1 VNSGREITMRISN
14 YLFLGVFAITL
25 SGCGV
30 GDRLDHIGQP
40 PSMTPMEN
48 PRNDPNYNAVSLPM
62 PAEAPAVRQE
72 ASLWQTGARAFFK
85 DQRAAKV
92 GDILT
97 VVINIDESAKLQNN
111 TTRARDG
118 SETAGMPHFFGLETA
133 AAKILPEGYNPSKLV
148 DLSSSGNST
157 GDGKIDRKEQ
167 IQLQVAALITDRLPN
182 GNFVIAGKQ
191 EVRVNY
197 ELRELTVQ
205 GMIRPQ
211 DVSPANTI
219 KYDQIAEARI
229 SYGGRGQI
237 TDLQQP
243 RYGQQVFDTLFPF

>member
-1 VNSGREITMRISN
+1 MRIGT
-14 YLFLGVFAITL
+14 FLSFGVFAIAL
-25 SGCGV
+25 SGCSV
-30 GDRLDHIGQP
+30 GEQLDHLGKP
-40 PSMTPMEN
+40 PSMAPMEN
-48 PRNDPNYNAVSLPM
+48 PRDDPNYNAVSLQM

-118 SETAGMPHFFGLETA
+118 SETAGMPHLFGLETA
-133 AAKILPEGYNPSKLV
+133 AAKIFPDGYNPSKLV

-167 IQLQVAALITDRLPN
+167 IQLQVAALITDRMPN

-205 GMIRPQ
+205 GIIRPQ
-211 DVSPANTI
+211 DVSPANSI
-219 KYDQIAEARI
+219 AYNQIAEARI

-237 TDLQQP
+237 TDVQQP
-243 RYGQQVFDTLFPF
+243 RYGQQVFDMIWPY

>member
-1 VNSGREITMRISN
+1 MRTN
-14 YLFLGVFAITL
+14 HLLALAAAIAL
-25 SGCGV
+25 SGCV
-30 GDRLDHIGQP
+30 ADRLDHLGKP

-48 PRNDPNYNAVSLPM
+48 PREDPNYSAVTLPM
-62 PAEAPAVRQE
+62 PAQAPVVREA
-72 ASLWQTGARAFFK
+72 ASLWQPGARAFFK
-85 DQRAAKV
+85 DQRAARV

-97 VVINIDESAKLQNN
+97 VVINIDESAKLQN
-111 TTRARDG
+111 TTSRSRDN
-118 SETAGMPHFFGLETA
+118 SETAGLPHLMGMETL
-133 AAKILPEGYNPSKLV
+133 AAKIMPDGYSPDKLV
-148 DLSSSGNST
+148 DLSSAGNSAGT
-157 GDGKIDRKEQ
+157 GKVDRKEQ
-167 IQLQVAALITDRLPN
+167 IQLQVAAIITDQLPN

-205 GMIRPQ
+205 GIIRPE

-237 TDLQQP
+237 TDVQQP
-243 RYGQQVFDTLFPF
+243 RYGQQVFDMVFPF